1 MSTASTKAKQR
12 WNKAHYAEIK
22 ASLEKDLVKQ
32 FKARCKENEVSIAS
46 VLAMHMR
53 EYCGKPFCEK
63 PLPSKEH
70 KKTIQCDT
78 RPKRRKMVSII
89 ADQLDD
95 ILQSETV
102 YRENIPD
109 NITNSMR
116 AEAADYS
123 IDKLSDALE
132 LIREAY

>member
-22 ASLEKDLVKQ
+22 ASLEKDLVKRY
-32 FKARCKENEVSIAS
+32 KARCKENEVSIAS
-46 VLAMHMR
+46 VLATHMR
-53 EYCGKPFCEK
+53 EYCGKPFCG
-63 PLPSKEH
+63 PLPSKEG
-70 KKTIQCDT
+70 KKPMQCDT
-78 RPKRRKMVSII
+78 RPKRRKMASII
-89 ADQLDD
+89 ASQLDD
-95 ILQSETV
+95 ILQCETA

-109 NITNSMR
+109 NLTNSMR

-132 LIREAY
+132 LIRDAY